1 MDDPCPMFEKVLS
14 KNDVGHRGHQ
24 SGFLVPK
31 NQAIGGVFPELSVVA
46 KNPCAKLKLLNWHT
60 GERLEAKYIHYNYR
74 HDEYRVTG
82 LRRWFFSAGLKN
94 GDVVQIKKLSGQDV
108 LLFSYKKRE
117 HTADR
122 VSEHNDKLDEAL
134 SALEGTLGSAGK
146 RRKRA
151 AWLKNKAAEIHGK
164 ACLCCGFTAERRY
177 AGIKKVIIDFH
188 HVYPLGVQVGPVKVR
203 AIDLIPLCPNCH
215 RAVHTRVPPIRW
227 KVLRKKLRPSA

>member
-1 MDDPCPMFEKVLS
+1 MFEKVLS

-31 NQAIGGVFPELSVVA
+31 NQAIGGVFPELSAIA
-46 KNPCAKLKLLNWHT
+46 KNPCIKLKLLNWHT
-60 GERLEAKYIHYNYR
+60 GERLEAKFIHYNNK

-82 LRRWFFSAGLKN
+82 LRRWFVSAGLMN
-94 GDVVQIKKLSGQDV
+94 GDIVQIKKVSGEGV
-108 LLFSYKKRE
+108 LLLSYQKRE
-117 HTADR
+117 YTAAQKVEYD
-122 VSEHNDKLDEAL
+122 VKLDEAH
-134 SALEGTLGSAGK
+134 SALEGTLGSEGK

-151 AWLKNKAAEIHGK
+151 AYLKKKAAEIHGK
-164 ACLCCGFTAERRY
+164 ACLCCGFTSERRY

-188 HVYPLGVQVGPVKVR
+188 HIYPLGARVGPVKVR

-227 KVLRKKLRPSA
+227 EVLRKCLIPSA

>member
-1 MDDPCPMFEKVLS
+1 MFEKVLS

-31 NQAIGGVFPELSVVA
+31 NQAIGGVFPALTALA
-46 KNPCAKLKLLNWHT
+46 KNPSIKLKLLNWHT
-60 GERLEAKYIHYNYR
+60 GERLDAKFIHYNNT

-82 LRRWFFSAGLKN
+82 LRRWFVSAGLMN
-94 GDVVQIKKLSGQDV
+94 GDIVQIKKVSGEGV
-108 LLFSYKKRE
+108 LLLSYQKRE
-117 HTADR
+117 YTAAQKVEYD
-122 VSEHNDKLDEAL
+122 VKFDEAH

-151 AWLKNKAAEIHGK
+151 ACLKKKAAEIHGK
-164 ACLCCGFTAERRY
+164 DCLCCGFTSEKRY

-188 HVYPLGVQVGPVKVR
+188 HINPLGALVGPVKVR

-215 RAVHTRVPPIRW
+215 RAVHTRVPPIPW
-227 KVLRKKLRPSA
+227 KVLRKCLVPSA